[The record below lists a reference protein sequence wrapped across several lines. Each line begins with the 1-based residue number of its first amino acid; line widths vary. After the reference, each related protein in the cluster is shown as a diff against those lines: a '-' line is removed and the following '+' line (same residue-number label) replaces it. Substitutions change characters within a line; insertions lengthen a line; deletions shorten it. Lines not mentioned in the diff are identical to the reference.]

1 LTLRLKKVLL
11 NLKIRRQFK
20 NLKKQKSLLL
30 SYLKQKLAELLLEL
44 KVHKVGT
51 EFLKYMKKE
60 NVLKI
65 LHKRN

>member
-1 LTLRLKKVLL
+1 LILILKKVLL

-44 KVHKVGT
+44 KVLKVGT